1 MTAMAKQVEDFLNTS
16 APFDVLDKEQ
26 KLELVKHTE
35 LIYLTA
41 DNVGDLQKGR
51 ASLFLIQNG
60 QFSVQD
66 SDAPLRHLSEG
77 DYFGYTNIM
86 EKRNFSLSISVD
98 SPGLVYCFEASAVI
112 PLFELPAIR
121 NFFDGLRNNALQN
134 HAISDSNS
142 MWLYKGLEDVINKS
156 PVSVDVETSIT
167 VAAQIMT
174 NQKVSSLLVTREDK
188 LIGIITDRDLRSRVV
203 AASLDI
209 HLPVS
214 HVMTPNPAQIM
225 GNRTLFDALA
235 LMTERNIHHLP
246 VIDQQTLVPLGM
258 VTASDIIRHQRGN
271 VLFIIGELSKAENLY
286 ELTRLSWQ
294 LPHYFSAHAKKAG
307 DYDIAG
313 KILSQATDIMTRKLI
328 GFFQQAN
335 GKAPMMFAWL
345 VYGSQAREDQTMGS
359 DQDNGLLLAER
370 PSEAQAEYFAKMAD
384 YVCNGLAKCGIKLC
398 DGNIMASNPK
408 LRLSLEEAIEEAK
421 RWVKAPTK
429 DAIMHFNIFLDVR
442 CAAGDI
448 SLFKQLQRQRAPLM
462 KQNMFLA
469 ALTRNSNEISV
480 PLSMFQK
487 FIYEKGRK
495 EKDVIDLKTRAVA
508 LINNIARIY
517 ALADGVTLPNTLA
530 RLDAL
535 SENSQLS
542 KRDATNLRDIWLF
555 LNRLRWR
562 HQLENKVTDNR
573 VSVSSLSSIEKHQLK
588 AAFKAIERTNQAMV
602 MKFSGGVSYP
612 HDNANNR
619 SLCIGTVW
627 EASIQKVVT

>member
-41 DNVGDLQKGR
+41 DNVGDLQKGKS
-51 ASLFLIQNG
+51 SLFLIQNG

-602 MKFSGGVSYP
+602 MKFSGGVS
-612 HDNANNR
+612 
-619 SLCIGTVW
+619 
-627 EASIQKVVT
+627 

>member
-1 MTAMAKQVEDFLNTS
+1 MTAMARQVEDFLNTS
-16 APFDVLDKEQ
+16 APFDILDKEQ

-35 LIYLTA
+35 LVYLTA
-41 DNVGDLQKGR
+41 DNVGDLQKGKS
-51 ASLFLIQNG
+51 SLFLIQNG

-98 SPGLVYCFEASAVI
+98 SPGLVYCFEASAVT

-214 HVMTPNPAQIM
+214 HIMTPNPAQIM
-225 GNRTLFDALA
+225 GSRTLFDALA

-602 MKFSGGVSYP
+602 MKFSGGVS
-612 HDNANNR
+612 
-619 SLCIGTVW
+619 
-627 EASIQKVVT
+627 

>member
-41 DNVGDLQKGR
+41 DNVGDLQKGKS
-51 ASLFLIQNG
+51 SLFLIQNG

-98 SPGLVYCFEASAVI
+98 SPGLVYCFEASAVT

-156 PVSVDVETSIT
+156 PVSVDIETSIT

-359 DQDNGLLLAER
+359 DQDNGLLLTER
-370 PSEAQAEYFAKMAD
+370 PSKTQAEYFAKMAD

-602 MKFSGGVSYP
+602 MKFSGGVS
-612 HDNANNR
+612 
-619 SLCIGTVW
+619 
-627 EASIQKVVT
+627 

>member
-35 LIYLTA
+35 LVYLTA
-41 DNVGDLQKGR
+41 DNVGDLQKGK

-98 SPGLVYCFEASAVI
+98 SPGLVYCFEASAVT

-167 VAAQIMT
+167 AAAQLMT
-174 NQKVSSLLVTREDK
+174 TQKVSSLLVTREDK

-214 HVMTPNPAQIM
+214 HIMTPNPAQIM

-398 DGNIMASNPK
+398 DGNIMASNSK

-602 MKFSGGVSYP
+602 MKFSGGVS
-612 HDNANNR
+612 
-619 SLCIGTVW
+619 
-627 EASIQKVVT
+627 

>member
-203 AASLDI
+203 ATSLDI
-209 HLPVS
+209 HHPVS
-214 HVMTPNPAQIM
+214 HIMTPNPAQIM

-359 DQDNGLLLAER
+359 DQDNGLLLTER
-370 PSEAQAEYFAKMAD
+370 PSKTQAEYFAKMAD

-398 DGNIMASNPK
+398 DGNIMASNSK

-602 MKFSGGVSYP
+602 MKFSGGVS
-612 HDNANNR
+612 
-619 SLCIGTVW
+619 
-627 EASIQKVVT
+627 

>member
-41 DNVGDLQKGR
+41 DNVGDLQKGK

-98 SPGLVYCFEASAVI
+98 SPGLVYCFEASAVT

-602 MKFSGGVSYP
+602 MKFSGGVS
-612 HDNANNR
+612 
-619 SLCIGTVW
+619 
-627 EASIQKVVT
+627 

>member
-16 APFDVLDKEQ
+16 APFDILDKEQ

-41 DNVGDLQKGR
+41 DNVGDLQKGKS
-51 ASLFLIQNG
+51 SLFLIQNG

-98 SPGLVYCFEASAVI
+98 SPGLVYCFEASAVT

-167 VAAQIMT
+167 AAAQLMT
-174 NQKVSSLLVTREDK
+174 TQKVSSLLVTREDK

-203 AASLDI
+203 AASLDT

-214 HVMTPNPAQIM
+214 QIMTTNPAQITE
-225 GNRTLFDALA
+225 NRTLFDALA

-370 PSEAQAEYFAKMAD
+370 PSETQAEYFAKMAD

-535 SENSQLS
+535 PENSQLS
-542 KRDATNLRDIWLF
+542 KKDATNLRDIWLF

-602 MKFSGGVSYP
+602 MKFSGGVS
-612 HDNANNR
+612 
-619 SLCIGTVW
+619 
-627 EASIQKVVT
+627 

>member
-41 DNVGDLQKGR
+41 DNVGDLQKGKS
-51 ASLFLIQNG
+51 SLFLIQNG

-98 SPGLVYCFEASAVI
+98 SPGLVYCFEASAVT

-156 PVSVDVETSIT
+156 PVSVDIETSIT

-188 LIGIITDRDLRSRVV
+188 LIGIVTDRDLRSRVV
-203 AASLDI
+203 AASLDT

-214 HVMTPNPAQIM
+214 QIMTTNPAQITE
-225 GNRTLFDALA
+225 NRTLFDALA

-462 KQNMFLA
+462 QQNMFLA

-542 KRDATNLRDIWLF
+542 KKDATNLRDIWLF

-602 MKFSGGVSYP
+602 MKFSGGVS
-612 HDNANNR
+612 
-619 SLCIGTVW
+619 
-627 EASIQKVVT
+627 

>member
-41 DNVGDLQKGR
+41 DNVGDLQKGKS
-51 ASLFLIQNG
+51 SLFLIQNG

-98 SPGLVYCFEASAVI
+98 SPGLVYCFEASAVT

-203 AASLDI
+203 AASLDT

-214 HVMTPNPAQIM
+214 QIMTTNPAQITE
-225 GNRTLFDALA
+225 NRTLFDALA

-335 GKAPMMFAWL
+335 GKAPIMFAWL

-602 MKFSGGVSYP
+602 MKFSGGVS
-612 HDNANNR
+612 
-619 SLCIGTVW
+619 
-627 EASIQKVVT
+627 

>member
-16 APFDVLDKEQ
+16 APFDILDKEQ

-41 DNVGDLQKGR
+41 DNVGDLQKGE

-98 SPGLVYCFEASAVI
+98 SPGLVYCFEASAVT

-214 HVMTPNPAQIM
+214 HIMTPNPAQIM

-602 MKFSGGVSYP
+602 MKFSGGVS
-612 HDNANNR
+612 
-619 SLCIGTVW
+619 
-627 EASIQKVVT
+627 

>member
-16 APFDVLDKEQ
+16 APFDILDKEQ

-35 LIYLTA
+35 LVYLTA
-41 DNVGDLQKGR
+41 DNVGDLQKGK

-98 SPGLVYCFEASAVI
+98 SPGLVYCFEASAVT

-214 HVMTPNPAQIM
+214 HIMTPNPAQIM

-602 MKFSGGVSYP
+602 MKFSGGVS
-612 HDNANNR
+612 
-619 SLCIGTVW
+619 
-627 EASIQKVVT
+627 

>member
-16 APFDVLDKEQ
+16 APFDMLDKEQ
-26 KLELVKHTE
+26 KLELVKQTE

-41 DNVGDLQKGR
+41 DNVGDLQKGK

-167 VAAQIMT
+167 AAAQLMT
-174 NQKVSSLLVTREDK
+174 TQKVSSLLVTREDK

-214 HVMTPNPAQIM
+214 HIMTPNPAQIM

-398 DGNIMASNPK
+398 DGNIMASNSK

-495 EKDVIDLKTRAVA
+495 EKAVIDLKTRAVA

-602 MKFSGGVSYP
+602 MKFSGGVS
-612 HDNANNR
+612 
-619 SLCIGTVW
+619 
-627 EASIQKVVT
+627 

>member
-35 LIYLTA
+35 LIYVTSE
-41 DNVGDLQKGR
+41 NVSDLYQENN
-51 ASLFLIQNG
+51 ALFLIQGG
-60 QFSVQD
+60 QFSIQD

-77 DYFGYTNIM
+77 DYFGYAGIM
-86 EKRNFSLSISVD
+86 EQRSFPLSISVD
-98 SPGLVYCFEASAVI
+98 SPGLVYRFDASAVS
-112 PLFELPAIR
+112 PLFEQPAIR
-121 NFFDGLRNNALQN
+121 QFFNGLRDNALQS
-134 HAISDSNS
+134 HAISDTNS
-142 MWLYKGLEDVINKS
+142 MWLYKGLCDVIEKA
-156 PVSVDVETSIT
+156 PVSVNADTSISA
-167 VAAQIMT
+167 AAQLMT
-174 NQKVSSLLVTREDK
+174 TQKVSSLLVTQNDK
-188 LIGIITDRDLRSRVV
+188 LTGIVTDRDLRSRVV
-203 AASLDI
+203 AASLDT

-214 HVMTPNPAQIM
+214 EIMTQSPAQIT

-235 LMTERNIHHLP
+235 LMTEKNIHHLP
-246 VIDQQTLVPLGM
+246 VIDHQSLVPLGM

-294 LPHYFSAHAKKAG
+294 LPHYFAAHAKKAG

-359 DQDNGLLLAER
+359 DQDNGLLLAKA
-370 PSEAQAEYFAKMAD
+370 PTKAQADYFSKMSE

-398 DGNIMASNPK
+398 DGNIMASNPA
-408 LRLSLEEAIEEAK
+408 LRLSLDEAIEEA
-421 RWVKAPTK
+421 RHWVKAPTK

-442 CAAGDI
+442 CAAGDV
-448 SLFKQLQRQRAPLM
+448 SLFKQLQKQRAPLM
-462 KQNMFLA
+462 QQNMFLA
-469 ALTRNSNEISV
+469 ALARHSNEISV

-487 FIYEKGRK
+487 FIYEKAKNDKQK

-517 ALADGVTLPNTLA
+517 ALADGITLPNTLA

-535 SENSQLS
+535 SSRSQLS

-573 VSVSSLSSIEKHQLK
+573 VSISSLSSIEKHQLK
-588 AAFKAIERTNQAMV
+588 AAVKAIDRTNQAMV
-602 MKFSGGVSYP
+602 MKFSGGV
-612 HDNANNR
+612 
-619 SLCIGTVW
+619 G
-627 EASIQKVVT
+627 

>member
-16 APFDVLDKEQ
+16 APFDILDKEQ

-35 LIYLTA
+35 LVYLTA
-41 DNVGDLQKGR
+41 DNVGDLQKGK

-98 SPGLVYCFEASAVI
+98 SPGLVYCFEASAVT

-167 VAAQIMT
+167 AAAQLMT
-174 NQKVSSLLVTREDK
+174 TQKVSSLLVTREDK

-214 HVMTPNPAQIM
+214 HIMTPNPAQIM

-335 GKAPMMFAWL
+335 GKAPIMFAWL

-602 MKFSGGVSYP
+602 MKFSGGVS
-612 HDNANNR
+612 
-619 SLCIGTVW
+619 
-627 EASIQKVVT
+627 

>member
-41 DNVGDLQKGR
+41 DNVGDLQKGKS
-51 ASLFLIQNG
+51 SLFLIQNG

-77 DYFGYTNIM
+77 DYFGYTNII

-98 SPGLVYCFEASAVI
+98 SPGLVYCFEASAVT

-167 VAAQIMT
+167 AAAQLMT
-174 NQKVSSLLVTREDK
+174 TQKVSSLLVTREDK

-214 HVMTPNPAQIM
+214 HIMTPNPAQIM

-602 MKFSGGVSYP
+602 MKFSGGVS
-612 HDNANNR
+612 
-619 SLCIGTVW
+619 
-627 EASIQKVVT
+627 

>member
-1 MTAMAKQVEDFLNTS
+1 MTAMAKQAEDFLNTS

-41 DNVGDLQKGR
+41 DNVGDLQKGKS
-51 ASLFLIQNG
+51 SLFLIQNG

-98 SPGLVYCFEASAVI
+98 SPGLVYCFEASAVT

-156 PVSVDVETSIT
+156 PVSVDIETSIT

-214 HVMTPNPAQIM
+214 HIMTPNPAQIM

-359 DQDNGLLLAER
+359 DQDNGLLLTER
-370 PSEAQAEYFAKMAD
+370 PSKTQAEYFAKMAD

-602 MKFSGGVSYP
+602 MKFSGGVS
-612 HDNANNR
+612 
-619 SLCIGTVW
+619 
-627 EASIQKVVT
+627 

>member
-16 APFDVLDKEQ
+16 APFDILDKEQ

-35 LIYLTA
+35 LVYLTA
-41 DNVGDLQKGR
+41 DNVGDLQKGK

-98 SPGLVYCFEASAVI
+98 SPGLVYCFEASAVT

-142 MWLYKGLEDVINKS
+142 MWLNKGLEDVINKS

-167 VAAQIMT
+167 AAAQLMT
-174 NQKVSSLLVTREDK
+174 TQKVSSLLVTREDK

-214 HVMTPNPAQIM
+214 HIMTPNPAQIM

-370 PSEAQAEYFAKMAD
+370 PSKTQAEYFAKMAD

-602 MKFSGGVSYP
+602 MKFSGGVS
-612 HDNANNR
+612 
-619 SLCIGTVW
+619 
-627 EASIQKVVT
+627 

>member
-16 APFDVLDKEQ
+16 APFELLDNDQ
-26 KLELVKHTE
+26 KHALVKHTE
-35 LIYLTA
+35 LIYLTNE
-41 DNVGDLQKGR
+41 NVNDVFKDKV
-51 ASLFLIQNG
+51 SLFLIQSG
-60 QFSVQD
+60 QFSVKD
-66 SDAPLRHLSEG
+66 SDAPTRHLSDG
-77 DYFGYTNIM
+77 DYFGYTNII
-86 EKRNFSLSISVD
+86 EKSNFPLSITVD
-98 SPGLVYCFEASAVI
+98 SPGLVYCFDALAIEPLLEIPVI
-112 PLFELPAIR
+112 R
-121 NFFDGLRNNALQN
+121 HFFDGLRNNALQN
-134 HAISDSNS
+134 HAIADSNS
-142 MWLYKGLEDVINKS
+142 MWLYKGLTDAIEKA
-156 PVSVDVETSIT
+156 PVSVDAQTPIT
-167 VAAQIMT
+167 VAAQLMT
-174 NQKVSSLLVTREDK
+174 SQKVSSLLVTQEEK

-214 HVMTPNPAQIM
+214 QIMTANPAQIM

-235 LMTERNIHHLP
+235 LMTEKNIHHLP
-246 VIDQQTLVPLGM
+246 VIDNQTQVPLGM

-335 GKAPMMFAWL
+335 GKAPMMFVWL

-370 PSEAQAEYFAKMAD
+370 PSEAQSAYFSNMAQ

-408 LRLSLEEAIEEAK
+408 LRLSLDEALEEAK
-421 RWVKAPTK
+421 QWVKAPTK

-448 SLFKQLQRQRAPLM
+448 SLFKHLQKRRAPLM
-462 KQNMFLA
+462 QQNMFLA
-469 ALTRNSNEISV
+469 ALARHSNEISV

-487 FIYEKGRK
+487 FVYEKGRK
-495 EKDVIDLKTRAVA
+495 QKDVIDLKTRAVA

-530 RLDAL
+530 RLEVL
-535 SENSQLS
+535 SERSQLS

-573 VSVSSLSSIEKHQLK
+573 VSISSLSSIEKHQLK

-602 MKFSGGVSYP
+602 MKFSGGVS
-612 HDNANNR
+612 
-619 SLCIGTVW
+619 
-627 EASIQKVVT
+627 

>member
-41 DNVGDLQKGR
+41 DNVGDLQKGKS
-51 ASLFLIQNG
+51 SLFLIQNG

-98 SPGLVYCFEASAVI
+98 SPGLVYCFEASAVT

-156 PVSVDVETSIT
+156 PVSVDIETSIT

-214 HVMTPNPAQIM
+214 HIMTPNPAQIM

-370 PSEAQAEYFAKMAD
+370 PSKTQAEYFAKMAD

-602 MKFSGGVSYP
+602 MKFSGGVS
-612 HDNANNR
+612 
-619 SLCIGTVW
+619 
-627 EASIQKVVT
+627 

>member
-16 APFDVLDKEQ
+16 APFDILDKEQ

-41 DNVGDLQKGR
+41 DNVGDLQKGKS
-51 ASLFLIQNG
+51 SLFLIQNG

-98 SPGLVYCFEASAVI
+98 SPGLVYCFEASAVT

-156 PVSVDVETSIT
+156 PVSVDVEASIT

-214 HVMTPNPAQIM
+214 HIMTPNPAQIM

-602 MKFSGGVSYP
+602 MKFSGGVS
-612 HDNANNR
+612 
-619 SLCIGTVW
+619 
-627 EASIQKVVT
+627 

>member
-41 DNVGDLQKGR
+41 DNVGDLQKGKS
-51 ASLFLIQNG
+51 SLFLIQNG

-98 SPGLVYCFEASAVI
+98 SPGLVYCFEASAVT

-398 DGNIMASNPK
+398 DGNIMASNSK
-408 LRLSLEEAIEEAK
+408 LRLSLEDAIEEAK

-487 FIYEKGRK
+487 FIYEKGRR

-602 MKFSGGVSYP
+602 MKFSGGVS
-612 HDNANNR
+612 
-619 SLCIGTVW
+619 
-627 EASIQKVVT
+627 

>member
-16 APFDVLDKEQ
+16 APFDILDKEQ

-35 LIYLTA
+35 LVYLTA
-41 DNVGDLQKGR
+41 DNVGDLQKGK

-156 PVSVDVETSIT
+156 PVSVDIETSIT

-214 HVMTPNPAQIM
+214 HIMTPNPAQIM

-602 MKFSGGVSYP
+602 MKFSGGVS
-612 HDNANNR
+612 
-619 SLCIGTVW
+619 
-627 EASIQKVVT
+627 

>member
-16 APFDVLDKEQ
+16 APFDILDKEQ

-35 LIYLTA
+35 LVYLTA
-41 DNVGDLQKGR
+41 DNVGDLQKGK

-98 SPGLVYCFEASAVI
+98 SPGLVYCFEASAVT

-167 VAAQIMT
+167 MAAQIMT

-203 AASLDI
+203 AASLDT

-214 HVMTPNPAQIM
+214 QIMTTNPAQITE
-225 GNRTLFDALA
+225 NRTLFDALA

-335 GKAPMMFAWL
+335 GKAPIMFAWL

-487 FIYEKGRK
+487 FIYEKGRR

-602 MKFSGGVSYP
+602 MKFSGGVS
-612 HDNANNR
+612 
-619 SLCIGTVW
+619 
-627 EASIQKVVT
+627 

>member
-41 DNVGDLQKGR
+41 DNVGDLQKGKS
-51 ASLFLIQNG
+51 SLFLIQNG

-98 SPGLVYCFEASAVI
+98 SPGLVYCFEASAVT

-156 PVSVDVETSIT
+156 PVSVDIETSIT

-214 HVMTPNPAQIM
+214 HIMTPNPAQIM

-602 MKFSGGVSYP
+602 MKFSGGVS
-612 HDNANNR
+612 
-619 SLCIGTVW
+619 
-627 EASIQKVVT
+627 

>member
-41 DNVGDLQKGR
+41 DNVGDLQKGKS
-51 ASLFLIQNG
+51 SLFLIQNG

-98 SPGLVYCFEASAVI
+98 SPGLVYCFEASAVT

-214 HVMTPNPAQIM
+214 HIMTPNPAQIM

-421 RWVKAPTK
+421 RWVKGPTK

-487 FIYEKGRK
+487 FIYEKGRR

-602 MKFSGGVSYP
+602 MKFSGGVS
-612 HDNANNR
+612 
-619 SLCIGTVW
+619 
-627 EASIQKVVT
+627 

>member
-16 APFDVLDKEQ
+16 APFDILDKEQ

-35 LIYLTA
+35 LVYLTA
-41 DNVGDLQKGR
+41 DNVGDLQKGK

-98 SPGLVYCFEASAVI
+98 SPGLVYCFEASAVT

-214 HVMTPNPAQIM
+214 HIMTPNPAQIM

-398 DGNIMASNPK
+398 DGNIMASNSK

-602 MKFSGGVSYP
+602 MKFSGGVS
-612 HDNANNR
+612 
-619 SLCIGTVW
+619 
-627 EASIQKVVT
+627 

>member
-35 LIYLTA
+35 LVYLTA
-41 DNVGDLQKGR
+41 DNVSDLQKGD
-51 ASLFLIQNG
+51 ASLYLIQNG

-77 DYFGYTNIM
+77 DYFGYVNIM
-86 EKRNFSLSISVD
+86 ENRNFPLSISVD
-98 SPGLVYCFEASAVI
+98 SPGLVYCFKASAVA
-112 PLFELPAIR
+112 PLFDLPVIR
-121 NFFDGLRNNALQN
+121 HFFDGLRNNALQN
-134 HAISDSNS
+134 HAISDTNS

-167 VAAQIMT
+167 AAAQLMT
-174 NQKVSSLLVTREDK
+174 TQKVSSLLVTREDK

-214 HVMTPNPAQIM
+214 HIMTPNPAQIM

-246 VIDQQTLVPLGM
+246 VVDQQTLAPLGM

-359 DQDNGLLLAER
+359 DQDNGLLLAQQ
-370 PSEAQAEYFAKMAD
+370 PNKAQAEYFARMAE

-398 DGNIMASNPK
+398 DGNIMASNPD
-408 LRLSLEEAIEEAK
+408 LRLSLDEAIEEAK
-421 RWVKAPTK
+421 RWLKAPTK

-442 CAAGDI
+442 CAAGDV
-448 SLFKQLQRQRAPLM
+448 SLFKQLQRKRAPLM
-462 KQNMFLA
+462 QQNMFLA

-530 RLDAL
+530 RLEAL
-535 SENSQLS
+535 SSNSQLS

-573 VSVSSLSSIEKHQLK
+573 VSISSLSSIEKHQLK

-602 MKFSGGVSYP
+602 MKFSGGVS
-612 HDNANNR
+612 
-619 SLCIGTVW
+619 
-627 EASIQKVVT
+627 

>member
-16 APFDVLDKEQ
+16 APFDILDKEQ

-35 LIYLTA
+35 LVYLTA
-41 DNVGDLQKGR
+41 DNVGDLQKGK

-98 SPGLVYCFEASAVI
+98 SPGLVYCFEASAVT

-156 PVSVDVETSIT
+156 PVSADVETSIT

-214 HVMTPNPAQIM
+214 HIMTPNPAQIM

-602 MKFSGGVSYP
+602 MKFSGGVS
-612 HDNANNR
+612 
-619 SLCIGTVW
+619 
-627 EASIQKVVT
+627 

>member
-16 APFDVLDKEQ
+16 APFDILDKEQ

-41 DNVGDLQKGR
+41 DNVGDLQKGKS
-51 ASLFLIQNG
+51 SLFLIQNG

-98 SPGLVYCFEASAVI
+98 SPGLVYCFEASAVT

-167 VAAQIMT
+167 AAAQLMT
-174 NQKVSSLLVTREDK
+174 TQKVSSLLVTREDK

-214 HVMTPNPAQIM
+214 HIMTPNPAQIM

-480 PLSMFQK
+480 PLSVFQK

-602 MKFSGGVSYP
+602 MKFSGGVS
-612 HDNANNR
+612 
-619 SLCIGTVW
+619 
-627 EASIQKVVT
+627 

>member
-41 DNVGDLQKGR
+41 DNVGDLQKGK

-98 SPGLVYCFEASAVI
+98 SPGLVYCFEASAVT

-214 HVMTPNPAQIM
+214 HIMTPNPAQIM

-602 MKFSGGVSYP
+602 MKFSGGVS
-612 HDNANNR
+612 
-619 SLCIGTVW
+619 
-627 EASIQKVVT
+627 

>member
-35 LIYLTA
+35 LVYLTA
-41 DNVGDLQKGR
+41 DNVGDLQKGE
-51 ASLFLIQNG
+51 ASLYLIQNG

-77 DYFGYTNIM
+77 DYFGYVNIM
-86 EKRNFSLSISVD
+86 ENRNFPLSISVD
-98 SPGLVYCFEASAVI
+98 SPGLVYCFKASAVA
-112 PLFELPAIR
+112 PLFDLPVIR
-121 NFFDGLRNNALQN
+121 HFFDGLRNNALQN
-134 HAISDSNS
+134 HAISDTNS

-167 VAAQIMT
+167 AAAQLMT
-174 NQKVSSLLVTREDK
+174 TQKVSSLLVTREDK

-214 HVMTPNPAQIM
+214 HIMTPNPAQIM

-246 VIDQQTLVPLGM
+246 VVDQQTLAPLGM

-359 DQDNGLLLAER
+359 DQDNGLLLAQR
-370 PSEAQAEYFAKMAD
+370 PNKAQAEYFSKMAE

-398 DGNIMASNPK
+398 DGNIMASNPD
-408 LRLSLEEAIEEAK
+408 LRLSLDEAIEEAK
-421 RWVKAPTK
+421 GWVKAPTK

-442 CAAGDI
+442 CAAGDV
-448 SLFKQLQRQRAPLM
+448 SLFKQLQRKRAPLM
-462 KQNMFLA
+462 QQNMFLA

-530 RLDAL
+530 RLEAL
-535 SENSQLS
+535 SSNSQLS

-573 VSVSSLSSIEKHQLK
+573 VSISSLSSIEKHQLK

-602 MKFSGGVSYP
+602 MKFSGGVS
-612 HDNANNR
+612 
-619 SLCIGTVW
+619 
-627 EASIQKVVT
+627 

>member
-41 DNVGDLQKGR
+41 DNVGDLQKGKS
-51 ASLFLIQNG
+51 SLFLIQNG

-98 SPGLVYCFEASAVI
+98 SPGLVYCFEASAVT

-203 AASLDI
+203 ATSLDI
-209 HLPVS
+209 HHPVS
-214 HVMTPNPAQIM
+214 HIMTPNPAQIM

-335 GKAPMMFAWL
+335 GKAPIMFAWL

-398 DGNIMASNPK
+398 DGNIMASNSK

-602 MKFSGGVSYP
+602 MKFSGGVS
-612 HDNANNR
+612 
-619 SLCIGTVW
+619 
-627 EASIQKVVT
+627 

>member
-41 DNVGDLQKGR
+41 DNVGDLQKGK

-98 SPGLVYCFEASAVI
+98 SPGLVYCFEASAVT

-214 HVMTPNPAQIM
+214 HIMTPNPAQIM

-335 GKAPMMFAWL
+335 GKAPIMFAWL

-398 DGNIMASNPK
+398 DGNIMASNSK

-602 MKFSGGVSYP
+602 MKFSGGVS
-612 HDNANNR
+612 
-619 SLCIGTVW
+619 
-627 EASIQKVVT
+627 

>member
-16 APFDVLDKEQ
+16 APFDILDKEQ

-41 DNVGDLQKGR
+41 DNAGDLQKGKS
-51 ASLFLIQNG
+51 SLFLIQNG

-98 SPGLVYCFEASAVI
+98 SPGLVYCFEASAVT

-214 HVMTPNPAQIM
+214 HIMTPNPAQIM

-370 PSEAQAEYFAKMAD
+370 SSEAQAEYFAKMAD
-384 YVCNGLAKCGIKLC
+384 YVCSGLAKCGIKLC

-469 ALTRNSNEISV
+469 ALTRNSNQTSV

-602 MKFSGGVSYP
+602 MKFSGGVS
-612 HDNANNR
+612 
-619 SLCIGTVW
+619 
-627 EASIQKVVT
+627 

>member
-16 APFDVLDKEQ
+16 APFDMLDKEQ

-41 DNVGDLQKGR
+41 DNVGDLQKGKS
-51 ASLFLIQNG
+51 SLFLIQNG

-98 SPGLVYCFEASAVI
+98 SPGLVYCFEASAVT

-167 VAAQIMT
+167 MAAQIMT

-203 AASLDI
+203 AASLDT

-214 HVMTPNPAQIM
+214 QIMTTNPAQITE
-225 GNRTLFDALA
+225 NRTLFDALA

-370 PSEAQAEYFAKMAD
+370 PSETQAEYFSKMAD

-462 KQNMFLA
+462 QQNMFLA

-542 KRDATNLRDIWLF
+542 KKDATNLRDIWLF

-602 MKFSGGVSYP
+602 MKFSGGVS
-612 HDNANNR
+612 
-619 SLCIGTVW
+619 
-627 EASIQKVVT
+627 

>member
-16 APFDVLDKEQ
+16 APFDILDKEQ

-41 DNVGDLQKGR
+41 DNVGDLQKGK

-98 SPGLVYCFEASAVI
+98 SPGLVYCFEASAVT

-214 HVMTPNPAQIM
+214 HIMTPNPAQIM

-602 MKFSGGVSYP
+602 MKFSGGVS
-612 HDNANNR
+612 
-619 SLCIGTVW
+619 
-627 EASIQKVVT
+627 

>member
-16 APFDVLDKEQ
+16 APFDILDKEQ

-35 LIYLTA
+35 LVYLTA
-41 DNVGDLQKGR
+41 DNVGDLQKGK

-98 SPGLVYCFEASAVI
+98 SPGLVYCFDASAVT

-167 VAAQIMT
+167 AAAQLMT
-174 NQKVSSLLVTREDK
+174 TQKVSSLLVTREDK

-214 HVMTPNPAQIM
+214 HIMTPNPAQIM

-602 MKFSGGVSYP
+602 MKFSGGVS
-612 HDNANNR
+612 
-619 SLCIGTVW
+619 
-627 EASIQKVVT
+627 